1 MELKEQIKLIC
12 TDIDGTLLD
21 ANRDISLATA
31 KAIKS
36 LNGKIPI
43 ILASSRMPSAMYYLQ
58 EKLGITGSPLIA
70 YNGGLILDKT
80 RKPLFSATPPMNL
93 LSEIIKHQRDKN
105 YNISIFS
112 NDVWH
117 TETKDEWTLREIKNT
132 RVEPELIPLN
142 DLLDSFRESNQ
153 EPHKIMCM
161 GDPEELDDLLK
172 HVAGSDLKSE
182 ANFYRSKDTYI
193 EISAKRINKSRAL
206 QILLDKI
213 YDLEMKEVMA
223 FGDNHNDIE
232 LLKNAGFGITVANAT
247 ENAKI
252 VADQISDFTNKED
265 AVAKAI
271 ERFFL

>member
-1 MELKEQIKLIC
+1 MMSGIQKQ
-12 TDIDGTLLD
+12 
-21 ANRDISLATA
+21 RM
-31 KAIKS
+31 
-36 LNGKIPI
+36 NG
-43 ILASSRMPSAMYYLQ
+43 
-58 EKLGITGSPLIA
+58 
-70 YNGGLILDKT
+70 
-80 RKPLFSATPPMNL
+80 
-93 LSEIIKHQRDKN
+93 
-105 YNISIFS
+105 
-112 NDVWH
+112 
-117 TETKDEWTLREIKNT
+117 TLREIKNT